1 MNKEQ
6 NKSAMPFVSLALS
19 ESEGKPLNL
28 VCLRNSVK
36 DPPKS
41 RIKGKR
47 RVSEE
52 ARIKRES
59 RKKKAMGLAKKYGAY
74 SISVPFLLDKL
85 SISLRMFY
93 REFQSGDGSF
103 QNYIVN
109 LAIQKKEIKVIMQG
123 ALMGHAEALEF
134 VKNNFH
140 PGSDEYKLIT
150 LHEKYTP
157 RREK

>member
-1 MNKEQ
+1 MIAPQ
-6 NKSAMPFVSLALS
+6 NKKSALPFVSLALS
-19 ESEGKPLNL
+19 ESEGKPLKL
-28 VCLRNSVK
+28 VCLSNSKKV
-36 DPPKS
+36 S
-41 RIKGKR
+41 RKVSR
-47 RVSEE
+47 RVSEK
-52 ARIKRES
+52 ARIKRER
-59 RKKKAMGLAKKYGAY
+59 RKKKAMVLSKEYGAY
-74 SISVPFLLDKL
+74 SMSVPFLLDKL
-85 SISLRMFY
+85 SIAFCTFY
-93 REFQSGDGSF
+93 REFQRGNGSF